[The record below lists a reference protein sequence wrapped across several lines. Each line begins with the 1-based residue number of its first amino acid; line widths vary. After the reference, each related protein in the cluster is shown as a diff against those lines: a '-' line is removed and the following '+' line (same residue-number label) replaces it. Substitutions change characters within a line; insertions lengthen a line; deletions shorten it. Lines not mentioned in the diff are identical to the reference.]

1 MDFMEIS
8 ICVLI
13 CLQWSEKCCG
23 VNDTMSD
30 LNATSLSGQRLQFNL
45 AEVGQEVVKALEGR
59 QSITEHKS
67 NPRQMLMS
75 SIYIS
80 TSVFHFLVSILNL
93 FKEGYILY
101 YTFIIINNNLAL
113 KTLTCDNLCIL
124 VYTATSLQV
133 IKTFNSSAVWM
144 GQNINIK
151 YIKLS
156 HIRNQKSYVSHKM
169 QYDECV

>member
-30 LNATSLSGQRLQFNL
+30 LNARSLSGQRLQFNL

-75 SIYIS
+75 FSWYFYDMMHM
-80 TSVFHFLVSILNL
+80 T
-93 FKEGYILY
+93 
-101 YTFIIINNNLAL
+101 
-113 KTLTCDNLCIL
+113 
-124 VYTATSLQV
+124 
-133 IKTFNSSAVWM
+133 
-144 GQNINIK
+144 
-151 YIKLS
+151 KL
-156 HIRNQKSYVSHKM
+156 I
-169 QYDECV
+169 